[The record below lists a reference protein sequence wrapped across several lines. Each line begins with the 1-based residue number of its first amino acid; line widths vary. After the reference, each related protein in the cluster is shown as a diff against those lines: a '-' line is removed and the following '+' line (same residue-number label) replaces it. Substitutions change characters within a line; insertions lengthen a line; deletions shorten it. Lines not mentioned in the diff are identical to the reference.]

1 MTVSTTT
8 NLYKKNAIIV
18 GVLFIIATVFLFIGE
33 AIYGP
38 YLSNDNYL
46 VLAYPNRIAATLGML
61 LEFACVISIPLI
73 PVFLYPVLRKHS
85 QTMALAYIIFRFFEA
100 ILFILEEINELA
112 LINVSQQYLTSG
124 NAGEAAYFV
133 NYGMS
138 LQSWNGW
145 LFSFYL
151 LVFGIGGLFF
161 YTALYQSK
169 ITPRFISIWG
179 LIAAASILFSVI
191 LILLEINLGL
201 DQMTF
206 QLIFVAPI
214 AIQEM
219 VMAVWFI
226 VKGFNTSSLKNTEG
240 ISN

>member
-1 MTVSTTT
+1 MTTITK
-8 NLYKKNAIIV
+8 NQYRKNATTV

-38 YLSNDNYL
+38 YLTSPNYL
-46 VLAYPNRIAATLGML
+46 ELAYPNRITATLGML
-61 LEFACVISIPLI
+61 AEFACILAIPLI
-73 PVFLYPVLRKHS
+73 PVFLYPVLRQHS

-100 ILFILEEINELA
+100 ILFLMEEINELA
-112 LINVSQQYLTSG
+112 LINISQQYLASG
-124 NAGEAAYFV
+124 TADAAYFV

-138 LQSWNGW
+138 LQSWNSW
-145 LFSFYL
+145 NFLFYL

-169 ITPRFISIWG
+169 LAPRFISVWG
-179 LIAAASILFSVI
+179 LIAATSILISSI
-191 LILLEINLGL
+191 LNFLEISLGL
-201 DQMTF
+201 DPMTF

-226 VKGFNTSSLKNTEG
+226 AKGFNTSALKIETK
-240 ISN
+240 